1 MPETAPTLI
10 YDGDCGFCG
19 RCLTW
24 GLRHFMAFP
33 RAIPS
38 ASTEAK
44 TFGLSEKQL
53 AESIWI
59 VGINKPLPAA
69 KAVAFILKMQPN
81 VFWRALGIAMSIWPI
96 SFLAKRVY
104 FWVAKNR
111 GRL

>member
-1 MPETAPTLI
+1 MPASKPTLI

-33 RAIPS
+33 KAIPS
-38 ASTEAK
+38 KSDEAKASGLTEA
-44 TFGLSEKQL
+44 QL

-59 VGINKPLPAA
+59 IGAGNPLPAA

-81 VFWRALGIAMSIWPI
+81 LLWRIAGRLMSTWPV
-96 SFLAKRVY
+96 SFFAKRAY

>member
-1 MPETAPTLI
+1 MPALKPTLI

-24 GLRHFMAFP
+24 GMRHFMAFP
-33 RAIPS
+33 KAIPS
-38 ASTEAK
+38 ASKEAKESGLTEA
-44 TFGLSEKQL
+44 QL

-59 VGINKPLPAA
+59 IGAGAPLPAA
-69 KAVAFILKMQPN
+69 KAVSFILKMQPN
-81 VFWRALGIAMSIWPI
+81 VFWRALGHIMSIWPI
-96 SFLAKRVY
+96 SFFAKRVY